1 MGGYDN
7 TLGMYP
13 GQTRTGFNNII
24 SFNQSRQYNGG
35 GMPGTRLL
43 YFETAEILRYCA
55 TAI

>member
-24 SFNQSRQYNGG
+24 PFNQTRQYSGG
-35 GMPGTRLL
+35 GMPGK
-43 YFETAEILRYCA
+43 A
-55 TAI
+55 